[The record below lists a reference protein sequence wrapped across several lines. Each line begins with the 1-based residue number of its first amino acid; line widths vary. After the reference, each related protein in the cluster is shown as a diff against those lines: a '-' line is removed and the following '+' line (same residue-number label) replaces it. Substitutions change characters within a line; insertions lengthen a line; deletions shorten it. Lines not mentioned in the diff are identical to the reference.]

1 MKIKK
6 ATLKDMPL
14 LIKINRECDDA
25 VEKIL
30 NFTDEYLEKEFKNLM
45 GNYHFEFFIYDDKG
59 FIAFNP
65 KFSGYKN
72 CEVYWLVVSKRFQ
85 GKGVGTKLM
94 EFIEKYAKRKKF
106 CGIYLYTHPIRK
118 NTLHFYKKLGYK
130 KINEFPNYYS
140 NSDASFLFGKRLK

>member
-6 ATLKDMPL
+6 ATLREIPL
-14 LIKINRECDDA
+14 LVKINRESDD
-25 VEKIL
+25 VVDKKL
-30 NFTDEYLEKEFKNLM
+30 SLTDDYLKKEFENLIKN
-45 GNYHFEFFIYDDKG
+45 YYFEFFIYDNKG
-59 FIAFNP
+59 LIAFNP
-65 KFSGYKN
+65 KFSGYNN
-72 CEVYWLVVSKRFQ
+72 CEVYWLVVSKRSQ
-85 GKGVGTKLM
+85 GKGIGTKLM
-94 EFIEKYAKRKKF
+94 KFVENYAKKKKF